1 MKSYTHFTLSERE
14 SLQLFLEQDL
24 SMREIARRLNRDVSS
39 VSREIKRN
47 LSKKKN
53 RYNAWRA
60 TTLYIV
66 RRKKCVRK
74 FKITVGSELY
84 YYILDKL
91 NQYWT
96 PEQIA
101 ERAKREGY
109 DISFSAIYLAI
120 KRGVFKEVTRKSHLR
135 RRGKRKHNKNSNCN
149 SIQPIHTIH
158 DRPKIVEENV
168 RYGDFEGDTIYGA
181 VGKGCIVTLVDRKSK
196 LLLAALSKDR
206 NSENIRKAFV
216 NAFKCLDFDIPI
228 ESITLDNGSEFAA
241 FEKIEKDL
249 QTTIYFADPHSPWQ
263 RGLNENTN
271 DLLRFFFPKGTNF
284 HNVTDEE
291 LQTVVALINNRP
303 RKTLDFFS
311 PIEVLSKK
319 CCT

>member
-14 SLQLFLEQDL
+14 SLQLFLEQGL
-24 SMREIARRLNRDVSS
+24 KQAEIARRLNKDRSS
-39 VSREIKRN
+39 INREIRRN
-47 LSKKKN
+47 KSKKKN
-53 RYNAWRA
+53 SYNAWRA
-60 TTLYIV
+60 TTLYIM

-91 NQYWT
+91 NQYWS

-101 ERAKREGY
+101 TRAKEDGY
-109 DISFSAIYLAI
+109 EICFSTIYLAI
-120 KRGVFKEVTRKSHLR
+120 KRGVFKGVTAKSHLR
-135 RRGKRKHNKNSNCN
+135 RRGKRRYNKNSNCN

-158 DRPKIVEENV
+158 DRPEIVKENI

-181 VGKGCIVTLVDRKSK
+181 VGKGCVLTLVDRKSK
-196 LLLAALSKDR
+196 CLLAALSKDR
-206 NSENIRKAFV
+206 NSENIRKAFI
-216 NAFKCLDFDIPI
+216 NAFKRLDFDIPI

-249 QTTIYFADPHSPWQ
+249 DTTIYFADPHSPWQ

-271 DLLRFFFPKGTNF
+271 DMLRFFFPKGTDF
-284 HNVTDEE
+284 HKVTDEE
-291 LQTVVALINNRP
+291 LQMVVDLINNRP
-303 RKTLDFFS
+303 RKTLDFLS
-311 PIEVLSKK
+311 PFEVLSKK